1 MAVPV
6 IPNFSQGVVSSHTE
20 SKTIVKESIVSE
32 SYRSGFEYT
41 VSGTGVEPTS
51 GIVSPSISG
60 NKINLS
66 SRSTWKQSV
75 PGAAF
80 QFVETLNTPGLI
92 EKVIIDRETITET
105 VIDSTSTFSQRER
118 QPLHCCS
125 ACSTPLQLQHKSVQL
140 HLPSQIAVVQSLIR
154 LSRSLRGST

>member
-1 MAVPV
+1 MKRLILLLLLPSPAVAVPV
-6 IPNFSQGVVSSHTE
+6 VPNFSQGIVSSHTE
-20 SKTIVKESIVSE
+20 SKTVVKESIVSE

-51 GIVSPSISG
+51 GIVSPPVSG

-66 SRSTWKQSV
+66 SRSSWKQSV

-105 VIDSTSTFSQRER
+105 VIDSTSTFSQ
-118 QPLHCCS
+118 
-125 ACSTPLQLQHKSVQL
+125 
-140 HLPSQIAVVQSLIR
+140 
-154 LSRSLRGST
+154 

>member
-1 MAVPV
+1 MKRLIILLLLPSPAVAVPV
-6 IPNFSQGVVSSHTE
+6 VPNFSQGVVSSHTE
-20 SKTIVKESIVSE
+20 SKTVVRESIVSE

-41 VSGTGVEPTS
+41 VNGTGIEPTS
-51 GIVSPSISG
+51 GIVSPPISG

-66 SRSTWKQSV
+66 SRSSWKQTV

-105 VIDSTSTFSQRER
+105 VIDSTSTFSQ
-118 QPLHCCS
+118 
-125 ACSTPLQLQHKSVQL
+125 
-140 HLPSQIAVVQSLIR
+140 
-154 LSRSLRGST
+154 

>member
-1 MAVPV
+1 VKRLIILLLLPSPAIAVPV
-6 IPNFSQGVVSSHTE
+6 VPNFSQGIVSSHTE

-41 VSGTGVEPTS
+41 VNGTGIEPTD
-51 GIVSPSISG
+51 GIVSPPISG

-66 SRSTWKQSV
+66 SRSSWKQSV

-105 VIDSTSTFSQRER
+105 VIDSTSTFSQ
-118 QPLHCCS
+118 
-125 ACSTPLQLQHKSVQL
+125 
-140 HLPSQIAVVQSLIR
+140 
-154 LSRSLRGST
+154 

>member
-1 MAVPV
+1 VKRLIFLLLLASPAAAVPV
-6 IPNFSQGVVSSHTE
+6 VPNFSQGVVSSHTE

-41 VSGTGVEPTS
+41 VSGTGIEPTS
-51 GIVSPSISG
+51 GVVSPPISG

-66 SRSTWKQSV
+66 SRSSWKQSV

-105 VIDSTSTFSQRER
+105 VIDSTSTFSQ
-118 QPLHCCS
+118 
-125 ACSTPLQLQHKSVQL
+125 
-140 HLPSQIAVVQSLIR
+140 
-154 LSRSLRGST
+154 

>member
-1 MAVPV
+1 MKRLIILLLLPSPAVAVPV
-6 IPNFSQGVVSSHTE
+6 VPNFSQGVVSSHTE

-41 VSGTGVEPTS
+41 VNGTGIEPTN
-51 GIVSPSISG
+51 GIVSPPING

-80 QFVETLNTPGLI
+80 QFVETLSTPGLI

-105 VIDSTSTFSQRER
+105 VIDSTSTFSQ
-118 QPLHCCS
+118 
-125 ACSTPLQLQHKSVQL
+125 
-140 HLPSQIAVVQSLIR
+140 
-154 LSRSLRGST
+154 